1 MTLELSASARQPER
15 QPWPMRRLL
24 EERAIALGFALENS
38 TAGTYT
44 SHLNSYL
51 TFCNIHHLPIE
62 PTADTLSFYIVF
74 MCSHIKPTSVDSYL
88 SGICS
93 QLEPWF
99 PKVREIR
106 SSALVSRTLAGCK
119 KMRGTSVTR
128 KRPFSEADLLRLLTI
143 YGNSPSYDDTLFLCI
158 VFTAWHCL
166 MRLGEIVAH
175 DNPAYRSAQKTIKRC
190 TVKISSFPRHISF
203 FLPMHKADRLFEGS
217 HVVLEERTSRLDP
230 VRIFLQYI
238 GRRDQRFPLYP
249 QLWLREN
256 GSIPSRS
263 WFMHRIRSHFPPEY
277 AGHSLRSGGATA
289 LAIAGIPADRIQA
302 IGRWSSSTFQIYIR
316 KNPVLLQA
324 LLGNAATFDQQRS

>member
-1 MTLELSASARQPER
+1 
-15 QPWPMRRLL
+15 MRRLL
-24 EERAIALGFALENS
+24 EEHAIALGFALENS

-51 TFCNIHHLPIE
+51 TFCNIHRLPIE

-74 MCSHIKPTSVDSYL
+74 MCSHIKPASVDSYL
-88 SGICS
+88 SGICN

-128 KRPFSEADLLRLLTI
+128 KRPFFEADLLHLLDT
-143 YGNSPSYDDTLFLCI
+143 YGNSVEYDDVLFLAI

-175 DNPAYRSAQKTIKRC
+175 DNPSYRSTRKSIKRHS
-190 TVKISSFPRHISF
+190 VEISSSPRHISF

-217 HVVLEERTSRLDP
+217 HIVLEERNSHLDP
-230 VRIFLQYI
+230 VAIFLRYI
-238 GRRDQRFPLYP
+238 NRRDHLFPLYP
-249 QLWLREN
+249 HLWIREN
-256 GSIPSRS
+256 GTAPTRS
-263 WFMHRIRSHFPPEY
+263 WFIRRIRLHFPPEY

-289 LAIAGIPADRIQA
+289 LAIAGVPADRIQT
-302 IGRWSSSTFQIYIR
+302 IGRWSSNTFQIYIR

-324 LLGNAATFDQQRS
+324 ILGNAATFDQQRS